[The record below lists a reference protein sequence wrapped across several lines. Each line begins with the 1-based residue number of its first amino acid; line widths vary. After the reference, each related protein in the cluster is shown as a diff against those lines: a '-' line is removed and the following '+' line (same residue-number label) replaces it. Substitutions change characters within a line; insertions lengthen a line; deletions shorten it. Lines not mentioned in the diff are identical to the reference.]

1 MHNHC
6 LSSTTVDDIMK
17 FKPLGDMVLIAP
29 RKMKDRTEAGVFY
42 QEREHERYHD
52 GIVAVIGEGVP
63 DESGK
68 MFPVNFKVGDRVIV
82 DKHAGWH
89 NVNGAMMTR
98 RQHVIAVLEDD
109 VEINK

>member
-1 MHNHC
+1 MS
-6 LSSTTVDDIMK
+6 LEK
-17 FKPLGDMVLIAP
+17 W
-29 RKMKDRTEAGVFY
+29 KDRTEAGVFY

-68 MFPVNFKVGDRVIV
+68 MFPVNFKVGDRVLV
-82 DKHAGWH
+82 DKHADD